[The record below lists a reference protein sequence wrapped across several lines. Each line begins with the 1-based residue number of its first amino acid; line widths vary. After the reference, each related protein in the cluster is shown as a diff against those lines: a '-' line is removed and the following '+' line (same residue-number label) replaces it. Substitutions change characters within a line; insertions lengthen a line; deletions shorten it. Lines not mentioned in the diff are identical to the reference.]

1 MDKTIK
7 SLISLAA
14 LGMAAGPA
22 WAMDLKFGEEDYGD
36 LKLQF
41 KFMHVLDDAGNGYDP
56 SEGTAYL
63 LKAKYLSPA
72 YNNFQVGLGLYANGD
87 FLDITEFNL
96 DPNTERL
103 ARGMFVTD
111 DGSTEFQLG
120 EAYLTYK
127 TDKFMLHG
135 GYEMYKTPLT
145 TISYSTMPN
154 FYTVLGGTVNALPDT
169 KLGLSQIFQMSFGA
183 RAMTDFGLIGEG
195 TKTAGAAIP
204 SNRIGQAEFHDIYK
218 ATFGNENHDT
228 NGITVLSAEY
238 GGFKGV
244 KIEAWDYVVDDI
256 ANNFYAEVKGVIPFK
271 DKGMKLKLAGQFLN
285 QSDIGSSYAGDL
297 DFNLFGLKATLA
309 SKKWAVFGAFNSSN
323 GDTAMLNAWGGDPAY
338 TGTIF
343 SRNAYRESVNAF
355 KFGFKYKLFENMTF
369 MAAYADYGQS
379 ETSAPAKVIKVGS
392 SGFVDP
398 MTDATELDLVLIL
411 KPTKKSM
418 LKLFYADR
426 TSEYDGTGN
435 GRELQQQHLRFV
447 GSIGF

>member
-1 MDKTIK
+1 MST
-7 SLISLAA
+7 AA
-14 LGMAAGPA
+14 LCLASGSS
-22 WAMDLKFGEEDYGD
+22 WAIDLKSGENDYGD
-36 LKLQF
+36 LNVLF

-63 LKAKYLSPA
+63 LKAKYVSPS
-72 YNNFQVGLGLYANGD
+72 YNNFQAGLGLYANGD
-87 FLDITEFNL
+87 FLDITDFDL

-127 TDKFMLHG
+127 ADRFALHG

-145 TISYSTMPN
+145 TITYSTIPN
-154 FYTVLGGTVNALPDT
+154 FYTLLGGTFNATENT

-183 RAMTDFGLIGEG
+183 RSMTDFGLIGEG
-195 TKTAGAAIP
+195 TKSAGAAINT
-204 SNRIGQAEFHDIYK
+204 SSIGQAEFHDVYK

-238 GGFKGV
+238 SGIKNL
-244 KIEAWDYVVDDI
+244 KLELWDYLVDDI
-256 ANNFYAEVKGVIPFK
+256 ANNVYAEAKYVLPLK
-271 DKGMKLKLAGQFLN
+271 DKGLKLKIDGQYLY
-285 QSDIGSSYAGDL
+285 QGDTGSSYAGDL

-309 SKKWAVFGAFNSSN
+309 SKRWAIFGAFNSSS
-323 GDTAMLNAWGGDPAY
+323 GDNAMLNAWGGDPAY
-338 TGTIF
+338 TGSIF
-343 SRNAYRESVNAF
+343 SRNAYRESVNAY
-355 KFGFKYKLFENMTF
+355 KVGLKYKLFKNTTLV
-369 MAAYADYGQS
+369 ASYADYGQS
-379 ETSAPAKVIKVGS
+379 DTSAPAKVLKVGS

-398 MTDATELDLVLIL
+398 MTDATELDLVLIF
-411 KPTKKSM
+411 KPRKNSM

-426 TSEYDGTGN
+426 TSEYDGSGN

-447 GSIGF
+447 GSIAF